1 MRRARCTVIFLTRE
15 TNPIM
20 RSVKLTAAFLPWLF
34 VSFLASPH
42 AAWPS
47 ERSAE
52 PEAPLNERIF
62 RVPVQ
67 ASPPISLEVTVYMP
81 AHSPRGGPFPL
92 ALINHGASHDPAN
105 APRVGDQFIP
115 WYFLSR
121 GYAIAIPMM
130 RGYAHSYGYTA
141 PHGCDVLAIGADA
154 AQDIRKV
161 LDYVKDLP
169 GIDASQIVMVGKSMG
184 GWNTLVF
191 GATNPPDVRGLLN
204 FAGGVKESD
213 CSRPDES
220 LISAAGELGA
230 RTRLPSIWFYG
241 ENDQTFSNATWRGMY
256 GRYTAAGG
264 HAQLVDYGAFQK
276 DAHAMTAS
284 GAGLPLWMAKADAF
298 LASIGMPSREVGPE
312 YLPRPRTE
320 SQRVRHDRRCRC
332 DPLSQRAGAGVGSC
346 GLPCG
351 ARAQSDGHRQYE
363 RHLGVGR
370 FRSRALGDAAML
382 VDFAVLPALCRR
394 QHGGMAAPG
403 IGTAAH
409 RFRAAAGRCRSAVFA
424 DRWAARL
431 CAVSCGEPAAGL
443 YDRARRCV
451 GGSIGRRSD
460 QRRVGAVR
468 HRPRGMPDLFGGRR
482 CGVGG
487 QITVVS

>member
-1 MRRARCTVIFLTRE
+1 M
-15 TNPIM
+15 
-20 RSVKLTAAFLPWLF
+20 
-34 VSFLASPH
+34 
-42 AAWPS
+42 
-47 ERSAE
+47 
-52 PEAPLNERIF
+52 
-62 RVPVQ
+62 PVQ

-312 YLPRPRTE
+312 YLPRPAPKASGYATIDDVDAIPYLSARERASVHAGYLAAPAPKAMAIGSTNGTWASGGFDPARSAMQRCWSTSRYCRLYAVDNTVVWPRQASAPPRT
-320 SQRVRHDRRCRC
+320 
-332 DPLSQRAGAGVGSC
+332 
-346 GLPCG
+346 
-351 ARAQSDGHRQYE
+351 
-363 RHLGVGR
+363 
-370 FRSRALGDAAML
+370 
-382 VDFAVLPALCRR
+382 DFAPLRDV
-394 QHGGMAAPG
+394 AAVPYLR
-403 IGTAAH
+403 T
-409 RFRAAAGRCRSAVFA
+409 
-424 DRWAARL
+424 D
-431 CAVSCGEPAAGL
+431 
-443 YDRARRCV
+443 
-451 GGSIGRRSD
+451 GRRAYAQYLAAS
-460 QRRVGAVR
+460 
-468 HRPRGMPDLFGGRR
+468 RPRAFTIAPDGAWGAAS
-482 CGVGG
+482 GVDPINDALAQCATGHAG
-487 QITVVS
+487 CRIYSVDGDVVWAGK

>member
-312 YLPRPRTE
+312 YLPRPAPKASGYATIDDVDAIPYLSARERASVHAGYLAAPAPKAMAIGSTNGTWASGGFDPARSAMQRCWSTSRYCRLYAVDNTVVWPRQASAPPRT
-320 SQRVRHDRRCRC
+320 
-332 DPLSQRAGAGVGSC
+332 
-346 GLPCG
+346 
-351 ARAQSDGHRQYE
+351 
-363 RHLGVGR
+363 
-370 FRSRALGDAAML
+370 
-382 VDFAVLPALCRR
+382 DFAPLRDV
-394 QHGGMAAPG
+394 AAVPYLR
-403 IGTAAH
+403 T
-409 RFRAAAGRCRSAVFA
+409 
-424 DRWAARL
+424 D
-431 CAVSCGEPAAGL
+431 
-443 YDRARRCV
+443 
-451 GGSIGRRSD
+451 GRRAYAQYLAAS
-460 QRRVGAVR
+460 
-468 HRPRGMPDLFGGRR
+468 RPRAFTIAPDGAWGAAS
-482 CGVGG
+482 GVDPINDALAQCATGHAG
-487 QITVVS
+487 CRIYSVDGDVVWAGK